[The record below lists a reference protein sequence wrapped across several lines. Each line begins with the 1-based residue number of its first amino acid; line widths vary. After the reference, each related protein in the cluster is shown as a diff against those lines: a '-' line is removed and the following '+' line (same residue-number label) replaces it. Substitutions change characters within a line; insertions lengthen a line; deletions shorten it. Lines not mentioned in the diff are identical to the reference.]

1 MPSIALPYTASATA
15 GEKRYDNLEVTKIN
29 KHTTWVRLPN
39 GMSVKCHNKR
49 RNVKLTFFS
58 TEL

>member
-1 MPSIALPYTASATA
+1 MPSIALPYQADATV
-15 GEKRYDNLEVTKIN
+15 GEKRYNGLDVVKMN